1 VAALMAGPAFAQETE
16 REEGLAENAGMLP
29 PAAEPVATEPDPVP
43 SVQGIA
49 SWYGRAFH
57 GRRTASGERFDM
69 YALTAAHK
77 TLPLLSYVR
86 VRNPDT
92 GKSIVVRITDRG
104 PHVQGR
110 MIDLS
115 YAAAAELGIRGV
127 GAVAMEPA
135 SRSDFDAQPDLE
147 DLGRDL
153 REASYVAPPGR
164 TRQIKAAK
172 PRPAGK
178 RE

>member
-1 VAALMAGPAFAQETE
+1 
-16 REEGLAENAGMLP
+16 
-29 PAAEPVATEPDPVP
+29 
-43 SVQGIA
+43 
-49 SWYGRAFH
+49 
-57 GRRTASGERFDM
+57 M

-127 GAVAMEPA
+127 VTVDMEPA

-147 DLGRDL
+147 SLSRDL
-153 REASYVAPPGR
+153 REASYVAPVQR
-164 TRQIKAAK
+164 ARQVKAAK

-178 RE
+178 RG